1 MFFRLKTTRSGQVL
15 RLIESY
21 RDDTARSRHRVVA
34 SLGNAPIERADWKT
48 LAKAVEDRLYGRE
61 VLLARDLGEVHAQW
75 VDRIVRQVGSEGRW
89 KPFSKPPCTEEVIDG
104 VRAEAVSHTDTAELG
119 PVLLGWEIWKRL
131 GMPELLSVLGF
142 NRSQSQA
149 AAISAINR
157 LAEPSSEHS
166 LMDWYRRTGL
176 PELMG
181 NQLRGAGDDRFYRV
195 SDLLLARQGEIERH
209 LRERQ
214 SSLFNLERTVLLY
227 DLTNTHFEGVCN
239 RNPKAKRGA
248 NKQKR
253 NDCAQIVVGMVFDQ
267 FGFEMAHKIFEGTLN
282 DSKSLLEMIRELN
295 ATVADGK
302 KKPLVVMD
310 AGVATRKNLNLLHEH
325 GFGYLVNDSRGQ
337 RKRYIETFREQK
349 DFRIVQGREEKE
361 PVWVRVM
368 EDPHAAHPEG
378 DAKERIVLCKSQL
391 RGKKEQAI
399 VSNAER
405 RLLDALRK
413 LALRVEKKRLRDR
426 SKIEQALG
434 RIQARHPR
442 ARRFYE
448 VTLEDGDNGLRLN
461 WSRNDALSQEAAEL
475 FGCYVLRTDERTLN
489 EHQLWQLYISLTQA
503 ENGFK
508 ALKTDLGL
516 RPNPHQKEERVDA
529 HVFICI
535 LAYHLLRNI
544 LWTLEQKGD
553 HRNWETLKRVLGTH
567 CYTTIL
573 LPTRSGQTHRIRK
586 AGQPEECQKAIYRNL
601 GIAWDNLP
609 RIRSVIGA
617 APVQNEDRHRTSTL

>member
-253 NDCAQIVVGMVFDQ
+253 NDCAQIVVGMVFD
-267 FGFEMAHKIFEGTLN
+267 
-282 DSKSLLEMIRELN
+282 
-295 ATVADGK
+295 
-302 KKPLVVMD
+302 
-310 AGVATRKNLNLLHEH
+310 
-325 GFGYLVNDSRGQ
+325 
-337 RKRYIETFREQK
+337 
-349 DFRIVQGREEKE
+349 
-361 PVWVRVM
+361 
-368 EDPHAAHPEG
+368 
-378 DAKERIVLCKSQL
+378 
-391 RGKKEQAI
+391 
-399 VSNAER
+399 
-405 RLLDALRK
+405 
-413 LALRVEKKRLRDR
+413 
-426 SKIEQALG
+426 
-434 RIQARHPR
+434 
-442 ARRFYE
+442 
-448 VTLEDGDNGLRLN
+448 
-461 WSRNDALSQEAAEL
+461 
-475 FGCYVLRTDERTLN
+475 
-489 EHQLWQLYISLTQA
+489 
-503 ENGFK
+503 
-508 ALKTDLGL
+508 
-516 RPNPHQKEERVDA
+516 
-529 HVFICI
+529 
-535 LAYHLLRNI
+535 
-544 LWTLEQKGD
+544 
-553 HRNWETLKRVLGTH
+553 
-567 CYTTIL
+567 
-573 LPTRSGQTHRIRK
+573 
-586 AGQPEECQKAIYRNL
+586 
-601 GIAWDNLP
+601 
-609 RIRSVIGA
+609 
-617 APVQNEDRHRTSTL
+617 